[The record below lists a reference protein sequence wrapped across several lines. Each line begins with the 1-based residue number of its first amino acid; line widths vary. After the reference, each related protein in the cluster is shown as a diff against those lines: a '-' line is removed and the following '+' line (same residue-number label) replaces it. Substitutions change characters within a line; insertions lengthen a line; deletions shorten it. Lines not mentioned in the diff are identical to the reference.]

1 MKKNFLLVGM
11 LFLLSGCATMW
22 AVAENPVFQRTV
34 QYGVIKYLSSEPD
47 KQPQALEIVRQLQ
60 SYTEQSAELTVYDL
74 EEMTLEAIPW
84 DKLDPADEFLLLG
97 MIADIS
103 ELLRDQVGDG
113 LLNADDKVKVRAFL
127 GWIEQAVR
135 FAR

>member
-1 MKKNFLLVGM
+1 MRKLMLIALL
-11 LFLLSGCATMW
+11 LTLTGCATLM

-34 QYGVIKYLSSEPD
+34 QYGVIKYLSSAPD
-47 KQPQALEIVRQLQ
+47 KQPQALEIVQQLQ
-60 SYTEQSAELTVYDL
+60 KYTEQSAELTVYDL

-84 DKLDPADEFLLLG
+84 DKLDPADEFLLMG

-113 LLNADDKVKVRAFL
+113 LLEADDKVKVRAFL
-127 GWIEQAVR
+127 EWIEQAVR
-135 FAR
+135 FAA